1 VIIKQKQ
8 QQHHVII
15 NERCRDGKKREGES
29 KRAEKKESQ
38 TKQTTDHH
46 VFTKK

>member
-1 VIIKQKQ
+1 
-8 QQHHVII
+8 VII
-15 NERCRDGKKREGES
+15 NERCREGKNKKKERGES

>member
-1 VIIKQKQ
+1 MA
-8 QQHHVII
+8 
-15 NERCRDGKKREGES
+15 KRERG
-29 KRAEKKESQ
+29 RAKELKKKESQ